1 MRHVGRDE
9 QTGRELYISVVE
21 DLASWA
27 PPLGRLRPFA
37 AICALDAESKEEIA
51 LTAMA
56 SHLIASGCHYVC
68 A

>member
-37 AICALDAESKEEIA
+37 AICALGAESEEEIA